1 MKLIRFSEDDEYC
14 PVERILMR
22 VSKFKANEWY
32 HLMLPEGAA
41 HVRFDQIDLDV
52 IDKDEL
58 ERMRKVASPMV
69 IYKAPSME
77 TRVNEDGV
85 ITLSKLYVGITLETD
100 DKETMSICMRD
111 SGFEF
116 TYEGEK
122 YYAKNG
128 KLGLRKDE
136 K

>member
-22 VSKFKANEWY
+22 VSKFKANKWY

-52 IDKDEL
+52 MNKDEL
-58 ERMRKVASPMV
+58 EEMRKVASPMV
-69 IYKAPSME
+69 IYESPRME
-77 TRVNEDGV
+77 TTVNEDGIIV
-85 ITLSKLYVGITLETD
+85 LSKVYVGIVLETE

-116 TYEGEK
+116 TYMGTKYSAQKGEITK
-122 YYAKNG
+122 I
-128 KLGLRKDE
+128 
-136 K
+136 